1 MQFKNQV
8 EKGITFCEW
17 RKPNN
22 GNLLPRLLINELFW
36 RSLSIFFTKIKIKNK
51 SFFDDKDYCEKSWL
65 SNEKKALAI
74 ICLDISSE
82 LYHAQPIRLEEIITF
97 FFFLF
102 S

>member
-1 MQFKNQV
+1 MAIFY
-8 EKGITFCEW
+8 
-17 RKPNN
+17 PD
-22 GNLLPRLLINELFW
+22 FW
-36 RSLSIFFTKIKIKNK
+36 LMNFFGALSTFFTKIKIKNK